1 LTRRGRSKESIKLQ
15 RFLTAHHLIV
25 IPLMSLY
32 RSYSA
37 ALTFV
42 FSGVIMTRAA
52 LFLAGLIAT
61 TAAEAAEPV
70 RIGITTILSGPT
82 ADRGQ
87 SEQYGAQ
94 LALNRVNEAGGVL
107 GRPVEAYY
115 ADNACK
121 PAIGVPATKRLIEQE
136 HISVLIG
143 ALCTPVTHAIMPV
156 IGQAKMPLVIAT
168 SAGQD
173 FVDASGI
180 GGNDYAFKTIPSEV
194 DIARGLMRWLISKNV
209 KSIAIVA
216 AEGGFPQANAVA
228 MAKAAQDAGLRVTA
242 QETLTKGTTDF
253 ISVLEKL
260 KASAPDQVVTIL
272 GPFTDGFFKA
282 YEASG
287 WKVPLTGRVDFPA
300 ALAAV
305 SPQFRDSGALSSMT
319 GIAVFTPVQDTP
331 GIQDFVTAYRTH
343 YGLMPTQR
351 SFFVYE
357 ATLLVV
363 DAIRRAG
370 SDQPAAIQQALKT
383 TTMPSLLG
391 GSYTPD
397 DHNHAHTPLQIL
409 GLRDGRPAVI
419 AIE

>member
-1 LTRRGRSKESIKLQ
+1 MVRVLL
-15 RFLTAHHLIV
+15 L
-25 IPLMSLY
+25 
-32 RSYSA
+32 
-37 ALTFV
+37 
-42 FSGVIMTRAA
+42 
-52 LFLAGLIAT
+52 LAGLIVS
-61 TAAEAAEPV
+61 TAALAAEPV

-94 LALNRVNEAGGVL
+94 LALNRINEAGGVL
-107 GRPVEAYY
+107 GRPVEIYY

-121 PAIGVPATKRLIEQE
+121 PAIGVPATKRLIEEE
-136 HISVLIG
+136 HVPVVIG
-143 ALCTPVTHAIMPV
+143 ALCTPVTHAIMPMMAE
-156 IGQAKMPLVIAT
+156 AKVPLVIAT

-173 FVDASGI
+173 FVDASGPT
-180 GGNDYAFKTIPSEV
+180 GNDYAFKTIPSEV
-194 DIARGLMRWLISKNV
+194 DIARGLMRWLKGKNV
-209 KSIAIVA
+209 TSVAIVA
-216 AEGGFPQANAVA
+216 ATGGFPQANAVA
-228 MAKAAQDAGLRVTA
+228 FAKAAQDAGLKVTA
-242 QETLTKGTTDF
+242 QETIAEGTTDF
-253 ISVLEKL
+253 APLLEKL

-272 GPFTDGFFKA
+272 GPFTAGFFKA

-287 WKVPLTGRVDFPA
+287 WKVPLTGRVDFAA

-305 SPQFRDSGALSSMT
+305 SPQFRESGALSDMT

-331 GIQDFVTAYRTH
+331 GIKEFVAAYRAH

-370 SDQPAAIQQALKT
+370 SDQPAAIHQALKT

-391 GSYTPD
+391 GSYAPD

-409 GLRDGRPAVI
+409 GLRAGRPAVI
-419 AIE
+419 ATE